1 MARQLFRV
9 VCLTL
14 VTGTA
19 LSCAASEKEPAATAD
34 FTATIPKTGLER
46 SVEKVFFL
54 GPSNT
59 LQVIDQ
65 TGAAVYLP
73 EKSDNTQQSS
83 SKPYSVAYRFEN
95 GACDFTK
102 TVDFKDIFP
111 DYTTAVWDKQQ
122 KDSETSGGGSAE
134 KVVKYRFTNPP
145 AEYLGEGLS
154 FCVRFKTVLAAGLGS
169 PTKTSTS
176 STSDGGSGAQTP
188 DDETT
193 EEESPQEQGPSQG
206 PVGDSSPGDGSQS
219 PSEEVG
225 QQLPSVGQGE
235 NEEDNSDVGA
245 SPAMP
250 GVVAGGADSPAVPG
264 EPPAHNAHEDQGSP
278 SVFSPQGRVT
288 ADNGRLDHD
297 EGHEGE
303 DAIQEPSGVNVRRLD
318 APALVQDAYLT
329 IVVHS
334 AAWSSASGIGALS
347 GILITVTVTLLQIW

>member
-14 VTGTA
+14 VTGTV
-19 LSCAASEKEPAATAD
+19 LSCAASEKEPTATAD

-73 EKSDNTQQSS
+73 EKSANTQESS

-102 TVDFKDIFP
+102 TVEFKDIFP
-111 DYTTAVWDKQQ
+111 DYTTAVWDQEQ
-122 KDSETSGGGSAE
+122 KDTSGGESAE

-154 FCVRFKTVLAAGLGS
+154 FCVRFKTILAAGLGS

-176 STSDGGSGAQTP
+176 STSHGGSDGQTP
-188 DDETT
+188 GDETT

-206 PVGDSSPGDGSQS
+206 PVDGSSPGDGSQGH
-219 PSEEVG
+219 SEEVG

-235 NEEDNSDVGA
+235 EEEENSDIGA
-245 SPAMP
+245 SPATP

-264 EPPAHNAHEDQGSP
+264 EPPAHNAEKDQGSP
-278 SVFSPQGRVT
+278 SLFNPQGKVT
-288 ADNGRLDHD
+288 EEKGRLDHD

-303 DAIQEPSGVNVRRLD
+303 DATQEPTGVNVRRLD

-334 AAWSSASGIGALS
+334 AAWSSASGIGVSS